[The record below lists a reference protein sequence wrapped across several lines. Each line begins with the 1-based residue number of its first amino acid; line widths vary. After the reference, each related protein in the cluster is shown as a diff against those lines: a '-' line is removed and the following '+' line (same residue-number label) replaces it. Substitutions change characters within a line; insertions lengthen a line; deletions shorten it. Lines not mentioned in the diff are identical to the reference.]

1 MKWQWMRVDKSA
13 ADAFKKRSAHVGT
26 ENGAEIWR
34 DQMGFSRLFK
44 EHNGY
49 TWVSDRD
56 FLTIKEAKEEAN
68 R

>member
-13 ADAFKKRSAHVGT
+13 TKAFKKRSAHVGT
-26 ENGAEIWR
+26 ENRAEIWR

-44 EHNGY
+44 EHNGH

-56 FLTIKEAKEEAN
+56 FLTIKEAKEGAN